1 VPPCSAVPAGT
12 CFGLD
17 TGPAPAPTLIPTLE
31 DPRLERAGIARPL
44 VTVLVTSYNYAP
56 YVLECLRSVARQS
69 YSEWECVVVDD
80 CSTDGSAELIEAFA
94 ASPEAGGR
102 FRLKR
107 REANG
112 GQMEGFK
119 DGLALA
125 SGTFVVLLDA
135 DDMLLEDFLL
145 AHVRAHL
152 GRRPVAFTSS
162 NQYQI
167 DAAGRVVCAEHL
179 DHQSRGRYRLVSR
192 TTFQRGF
199 WVWATASSMM
209 YRADVLRLILE
220 GQPRTFR
227 ICADYYVAH
236 FANLIGCSL
245 LIPTIHGCY
254 RRHGE
259 NNFGSNPVLGAL
271 NSVGCMSKHPPHPEF
286 RRAIIEHVL
295 ANTARFLPILGGPG
309 LRVLLSKVATFEEYR
324 EIVRARPELFTG
336 PAWKA
341 LAAYLRFRLARLRR
355 DRTPWPDKLETV
367 EPELAEPGR

>member
-1 VPPCSAVPAGT
+1 MTAGT
-12 CFGLD
+12 TPFAQI
-17 TGPAPAPTLIPTLE
+17 PALPPALE
-31 DPRLERAGIARPL
+31 DARLTNAGIAPPK

-56 YVLECLRSVARQS
+56 YVLECLRSVARQT
-69 YSEWECVVVDD
+69 YPEWECVVVDD
-80 CSTDGSAELIEAFA
+80 RSTDGSAEIIEAFA
-94 ASPEAGGR
+94 ASEESRGR
-102 FRLKR
+102 FRMVR
-107 REANG
+107 RTENG
-112 GQMEGFK
+112 GQMEAFK

-125 SGTFVVLLDA
+125 TGALVVLLDA
-135 DDMLLEDFLL
+135 DDVLLEDFLE

-167 DAAGRVVCAEHL
+167 DGAGRVLSAEHL
-179 DHQSRGRYRLVSR
+179 DHQSKGFYRLVSR

-220 GQPRTFR
+220 HQPRTFR

-245 LIPTIHGCY
+245 LIPSIHGCY

-286 RRAIIEHVL
+286 RKAIIEHVL
-295 ANTARFLPILGGPG
+295 ANSARFLPILGGPG
-309 LRVLLSKVATFEEYR
+309 LRVLVWKVATLKAFGEVLR
-324 EIVRARPELFTG
+324 KRPDLFPG

-341 LAAYLRFRLARLRR
+341 WAGYLRFRISRWRR
-355 DRTPWPDKLETV
+355 DRSPWPDKLEIIA
-367 EPELAEPGR
+367 PEEAEPGRPAP